1 LEFNTLSDFSDF
13 CADQGYHV
21 EADVGMA
28 IAYRRISH
36 TCLDPELRDEGI
48 MKIIAEDS
56 YADMR
61 YAVTPVQ
68 ELSQ

>member
-1 LEFNTLSDFSDF
+1 MS
-13 CADQGYHV
+13 
-21 EADVGMA
+21 

-36 TCLDPELRDEGI
+36 TCLNPELRDEGVFNI
-48 MKIIAEDS
+48 VAEES
-56 YADMR
+56 YGDMR